1 MRVLLYGQDNQKA
14 ESLGN
19 VIARIDSVDLD
30 VARNEEE
37 FLTKLRSA
45 SQSIGIE
52 PDLLV
57 IRVSPDDNSTLALL
71 GILVSESHEMP
82 VVCVLEESSEEE
94 AVKLIKYGAG
104 DVLFETDADEVQLK
118 NTFVRVTARSF
129 SGGQLQTKMSD
140 FVLTNSFD
148 GVLALD
154 LHMRVMLWNRSMERM
169 FAKKRLSVLGKIATD
184 VLPFEGI
191 AHELKR
197 AMGGESYAG
206 MRKVFINREQK
217 RYYQPFYAP
226 LISRTGSVIG
236 VMGIF
241 RDLTELV
248 EKENEIVE
256 LKARLSKVA
265 DSIPQM
271 LWIADA
277 SGERNFFN
285 KRYLEFAGA
294 KSSHLVDEGWLM
306 AVRPDQRS
314 TYTRV
319 LKEAIEK
326 KQGFH
331 IEYQMRNH
339 ENTYRRVMDSCAPVS
354 GENGKFLGFI
364 GYCTDMSSSGTT
376 MHRMDAL
383 TGTRSFSDLG
393 GKQKRRR
400 RSTNDQISST
410 MENAPLGVWKLD
422 RDLNILTV
430 SRSAA
435 GQLGCD
441 PEDLKGKKFTDTV
454 KNISEDS
461 LLEVM
466 NERSSFQL
474 NAHVIDMNGE
484 SKSEGARFWD
494 VAAWPLL
501 DRAKEVI
508 GVCLSTIEVEGRE
521 EDKGK
526 EAFVATLVH
535 DLKTPLIGADR
546 TLEMLI
552 DGSMGEFEGAQS
564 EVLSMLQR
572 SNRGL
577 LRMVQN
583 LIEVYRYDFAKP
595 KFDFVSTSLFDRA
608 LDCVNE
614 LSALAEEKNVNLEAN
629 LVEGQ
634 GMVEIDELSVKRV
647 IINLIDNA
655 IKFTPQGGLVRVW
668 GEETPNTV
676 TIFVKDSGIG
686 ISQDEIPRVFDK
698 FWRSPTN
705 TGQAVGTGLGLYL
718 CKQVIDAHQGEISV
732 EPGQEKGTLM
742 KISLN
747 I

>member
-1 MRVLLYGQDNQKA
+1 MKVLVYGKNKEKLEKLENIAGACKGVEFEFCSDLENQERFLDRLRHSH
-14 ESLGN
+14 ES
-19 VIARIDSVDLD
+19 D
-30 VARNEEE
+30 
-37 FLTKLRSA
+37 
-45 SQSIGIE
+45 
-52 PDLLV
+52 LV
-57 IRVSPDDNSTLALL
+57 ILPVDKDDDTIYSLL
-71 GILVSESHEMP
+71 GILTSEAAELP
-82 VVCVLEESSEEE
+82 VICLLSGADEEE
-94 AVKLIKYGAG
+94 ALKLIQYGAS
-104 DVLFETDADEVQLK
+104 EVIFDSEIDPDNL
-118 NTFVRVTARSF
+118 TRVTGRVRARALK
-129 SGGQLQTKMSD
+129 GGQLQSKMSD

-148 GVLALD
+148 GIVALD
-154 LHMRVMLWNRSMERM
+154 LHGRVMLWNRSMERM
-169 FAKKRLSVLGKIATD
+169 FSKKRHEVLGKIATD

-191 AHELKR
+191 AREIKR
-197 AMGGESYAG
+197 ALDGQSFAG
-206 MRKVFINREQK
+206 VRKVFVSREQ
-217 RYYQPFYAP
+217 RRHYQPFYAP
-226 LISRTGSVIG
+226 LTSRTGSIIG

-241 RDLTELV
+241 RDLTEIAERESV
-248 EKENEIVE
+248 NTE
-256 LKARLSKVA
+256 LNARLEKVA

-271 LWIADA
+271 LWFANSI
-277 SGERNFFN
+277 GERNFFN
-285 KRYLEFAGA
+285 KKYLEFAGA
-294 KSSHLVDEGWLM
+294 KASHLLDEGWLM
-306 AVRPDQRS
+306 AVQPEQRAVYS
-314 TYTRV
+314 RV
-319 LKEAIEK
+319 LKEAVEK

-331 IEYQMRNH
+331 IEYQMKNKD
-339 ENTYRRVMDSCAPVS
+339 NVYRRVMDSCAPLT
-354 GENGKFLGFI
+354 GEGGKFLGLI
-364 GYCTDMSSSGTT
+364 GYCTDVSGSGTT
-376 MHRMDAL
+376 MHRMDAISASS
-383 TGTRSFSDLG
+383 TRSFSDISG
-393 GKQKRRR
+393 KRRR
-400 RSTNDQISST
+400 RPTQISST

-435 GQLGCD
+435 AQLGST
-441 PEDLKGKKFTDTV
+441 PEDLYGKKFTDIV
-454 KNISEDS
+454 RNISEDS
-461 LLEVM
+461 LYEVM

-474 NAHVIDMNGE
+474 NAHEIEMSGGTVGKDDQY
-484 SKSEGARFWD
+484 WD

-501 DRAKEVI
+501 DRTKDVI
-508 GVCLSTIEVEGRE
+508 GVCLSTIEVEGRS

-552 DGSMGEFEGAQS
+552 EGAMGDVEDAQS

-595 KFDFVSTSLFDRA
+595 RFDLVSTSLFDIA

-614 LSALAEEKNVNLEAN
+614 LSALAEEKKVNLEAN
-629 LVEGQ
+629 LIEGH
-634 GMVEIDELSVKRV
+634 GIVAVDEIAVKRV

-655 IKFTPQGGLVRVW
+655 IKFTPQGGRVRVW

-718 CKQVIDAHQGEISV
+718 CKQVIDAHHGEITV
-732 EPGQEKGTLM
+732 EPGQSEGTLM
-742 KISLN
+742 RISFN
-747 I
+747 T